1 MQIQFYT
8 LGSSTFR
15 FLLVSC
21 SLILSIFMCWR
32 KIKYLQDNWSW
43 EQENPTLN
51 VDQSWCWRVETAAEV
66 KFQSFAHVEWGIF
79 DLQIMVE
86 VCVLS
91 ETSMSSQSNI
101 AWWIGGLAWMK
112 MTVLGIKDGMIQK
125 HWRWIM
131 VKVSENCLR
140 L

>member
-1 MQIQFYT
+1 MQIQI
-8 LGSSTFR
+8 FR

-21 SLILSIFMCWR
+21 SSILSIFMCWR
-32 KIKYLQDNWSW
+32 KIKYLQDNWRV
-43 EQENPTLN
+43 QENPTLN
-51 VDQSWCWRVETAAEV
+51 LDRSWCWRVETAAEV

-79 DLQIMVE
+79 DLQIMVV

>member
-1 MQIQFYT
+1 MQIQI
-8 LGSSTFR
+8 FR

-21 SLILSIFMCWR
+21 SSILSIFMCWR
-32 KIKYLQDNWSW
+32 KIKYLQDNWRV
-43 EQENPTLN
+43 QENPTLN
-51 VDQSWCWRVETAAEV
+51 LDRSWCWRVETAAEV

-79 DLQIMVE
+79 DLQIMVV

-101 AWWIGGLAWMK
+101 AWWVGGLAWMK

-131 VKVSENCLR
+131 VKLSENCLR

>member
-1 MQIQFYT
+1 
-8 LGSSTFR
+8 
-15 FLLVSC
+15 
-21 SLILSIFMCWR
+21 
-32 KIKYLQDNWSW
+32 
-43 EQENPTLN
+43 
-51 VDQSWCWRVETAAEV
+51 
-66 KFQSFAHVEWGIF
+66 
-79 DLQIMVE
+79 LQIMVV